1 MSWEPWTGCYKKSD
15 GCTYC
20 YYYGPYS
27 KRFGQ
32 NNIVKTNE
40 FNKPLETVYMPRK
53 KITKYKMAGGKEC
66 HTCFTTDFFLPEADE
81 WREEAWSIMKKRP
94 DLTFVM
100 LTKRIDRFHVSLPD
114 DWGDGYDNVRI
125 GCTVENQEI
134 ADYRLPLYISYPIKH
149 RWIICQ
155 PLLGEINLE
164 AYLHGVESV
173 RASGE
178 SGKDARVLDY
188 DWILSLRNQCKN
200 ADIPF
205 LFNSTGSHFKKDGVV
220 RNINPFKQKGAASE
234 LNINIPKKVIVKSH

>member
-1 MSWEPWTGCYKKSD
+1 MAWEPWTGCYKKSD

-32 NNIVKTNE
+32 NSIVKTDD
-40 FNKPLETVYMPRK
+40 FYKPLETVYMPRK
-53 KITKYKMAGGKEC
+53 KITRYKMAGGKVC
-66 HTCFTTDFFLPEADE
+66 NTCFTTDFFLPEADE
-81 WREEAWSIMKKRP
+81 WRAEAWNIMKQRS
-94 DLTFVM
+94 DLTFLF

-125 GCTVENQEI
+125 GCTVENQEM

-149 RWIICQ
+149 RWIVCS
-155 PLLGEINLE
+155 PLLDEVNLE
-164 AYLHGVESV
+164 PYLHGVENV

-188 DWILSLRNQCKN
+188 DWILSLRNQCEK
-200 ADIPF
+200 AGVSF
-205 LFNSTGSHFKKDGVV
+205 LFDGTSSHFKQDGVV
-220 RNINPFKQKGAASE
+220 RNINPYKQKSVARE
-234 LNINIPKKVIVKSH
+234 MRIDIPE